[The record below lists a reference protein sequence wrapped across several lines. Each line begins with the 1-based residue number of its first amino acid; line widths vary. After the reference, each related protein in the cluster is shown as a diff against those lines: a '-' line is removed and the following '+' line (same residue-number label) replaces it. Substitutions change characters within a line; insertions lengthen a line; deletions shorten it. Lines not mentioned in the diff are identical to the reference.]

1 VKRPSIQVC
10 PYDPSQSEPWDRFI
24 ADDSRNGGL
33 FHERR
38 FLSYHA
44 PDRFRDVSLMFRDE
58 TGQLM
63 GVLPC
68 AQVDLDGGGR
78 AVESHPGSSAG
89 SFVFSRTAR
98 LSHVLSMVEGTAMHF
113 RDAGFSRIGLRLPEP
128 IFAGATTGELDF
140 ALWHQGFRLRTREL
154 STAIRLGDEAA
165 RTALARK
172 KMGVE
177 ERAAQ
182 KRGVTVAQ
190 SDDTCAVWEHVAR
203 NLRERYGKS
212 PAHSASELAHL
223 KQQYPTRIRFWCA
236 SRDGVMLAV
245 IVVFE
250 VTARAAHTFY
260 IAHDRAAATD
270 VNPMPL
276 LVSTICDDLTARNFS
291 WLNFGISTRGD
302 YVKWGILEFKEFMGG
317 RGVCREEWELSSL
330 TEFKPYEWPA

>member
-1 VKRPSIQVC
+1 VIRPSIQVC
-10 PYDPSQSEPWDRFI
+10 PYDGSQSDQWDRFV

-44 PDRFRDVSLMFRDE
+44 PDRFRDLSLMFRDE
-58 TGQLM
+58 TGELL

-68 AQVDLDGGGR
+68 AQVDLDGGRQG
-78 AVESHPGSSAG
+78 VESHPGSSAG

-98 LSHVLSMVEGTAMHF
+98 LAHVLSMVEEAAMHF
-113 RDAGFSRIGLRLPEP
+113 RDAGFAKIGLRVPEP

-140 ALWHQGFRLRTREL
+140 ALWQQGFRLRTREL

-165 RTALARK
+165 RIALARK
-172 KMGVE
+172 KLGVE

-182 KRGVTVAQ
+182 KRGVTITESNDA
-190 SDDTCAVWEHVAR
+190 CAVWEQIAR
-203 NLRERYGKS
+203 NLKERYGKA
-212 PAHSASELAHL
+212 PAHSAAELARL
-223 KQQYPTRIRFWCA
+223 KQLYPSRIRFWCA
-236 SRDGVMLAV
+236 GRDGAALAV

-250 VTARAAHTFY
+250 VTPQAAHTFY

-276 LVSTICDDLTARNFS
+276 LTSTICADLAARKFS

-330 TEFKPYEWPA
+330 AEFKPYEWPA